1 MYRIVVISMFKIQDP
16 TLPSSHIEKN
26 ILEEEKKRYQKKKK
40 KNLHGNSWFWILYCP
55 ISVKNM
61 FIITSIAQRHCVFHA
76 GRWRRLAE
84 VKRNETEN
92 VMCSCWND
100 ENVIYCVNKVLKI
113 WWFPCFRIKTPH
125 CPLVDKAINCNIQ
138 LIKLHQIAL
147 ILPVNNLKIWLATVL
162 FFVFFA
168 FLLLLFKMKNYRKN
182 TEKILKYSGKVS
194 GNFPIFMCWEE

>member
-1 MYRIVVISMFKIQDP
+1 
-16 TLPSSHIEKN
+16 
-26 ILEEEKKRYQKKKK
+26 
-40 KNLHGNSWFWILYCP
+40 
-55 ISVKNM
+55 M
-61 FIITSIAQRHCVFHA
+61 FIITSIAQRHCAFHA

-147 ILPVNNLKIWLATVL
+147 ILPVNNLKIWLTTVL

-168 FLLLLFKMKNYRKN
+168 FLLFCFCFLKWKITGKIRKKSWNILEKFREISRFLCVERSKKRNLLV
-182 TEKILKYSGKVS
+182 KYFLSVCFATHHKTI
-194 GNFPIFMCWEE
+194 P